1 MVEPWD
7 GLVRLLGANYVAL
20 KTPDIVTAAL
30 GGPSQQEA
38 TIVTLHPNGYSKAE
52 WWSKLDD
59 HCEATYG
66 SKVSDK
72 LKALFNSWKMH
83 PDDSWGIDAEHK
95 GDTAEL
101 VFTVRV
107 PGITTTAIAVTV
119 TAEVKMPYICKP
131 DGKLLDKNRLS
142 TKKITEGFARK
153 LAKDILGGEPHPTE
167 KLFNLYKSKSKHPC
181 DKYIDVPTLLAH
193 SKSVEAALI
202 ILRADMQYAA
212 KSAGPA
218 STPKAG

>member
-52 WWSKLDD
+52 W
-59 HCEATYG
+59 C
-66 SKVSDK
+66 
-72 LKALFNSWKMH
+72 WKMH